1 MDFLR
6 NGDPDGLFWCWTAS
20 CACTKPKSIFWRR
33 EGKKI
38 VRNFVN
44 MKCGRPPVGIDWK
57 KPCLTMLRTRNE
69 WVAVFS
75 DLGDVRGRKSTCFT
89 NFGSCHVHGQRVG
102 PETAL
107 VKTSYI
113 FFLKWNWHSG
123 KTLFFI
129 FFVLEKLKQMDS
141 KVWLFSHF
149 TRATKHFHRR
159 ISLHAEDMFFSKNAF
174 LNFEWFLFLVGIEI
188 DVPPSPSEHFA

>member
-75 DLGDVRGRKSTCFT
+75 DLGDVRGRKSTCFI

-113 FFLKWNWHSG
+113 FFFEMKLAQWQNVIFYIFGSRKNSNKWIPRFG
-123 KTLFFI
+123 CF
-129 FFVLEKLKQMDS
+129 
-141 KVWLFSHF
+141 
-149 TRATKHFHRR
+149 R
-159 ISLHAEDMFFSKNAF
+159 ISPEQQSIFIGAFRCMLRTCFFQKMRF
-174 LNFEWFLFLVGIEI
+174 
-188 DVPPSPSEHFA
+188 

>member
-113 FFLKWNWHSG
+113 FFLK
-123 KTLFFI
+123 
-129 FFVLEKLKQMDS
+129 
-141 KVWLFSHF
+141 
-149 TRATKHFHRR
+149 
-159 ISLHAEDMFFSKNAF
+159 
-174 LNFEWFLFLVGIEI
+174 
-188 DVPPSPSEHFA
+188 